1 MFRGLQL
8 MMMMMHWLLAA
19 AVDTSTGQTN
29 WFYYL
34 IKLTCFPRIQ
44 SLKFTMPRSSWVLN
58 LSMVLRLITSRFLH
72 HFVM

>member
-8 MMMMMHWLLAA
+8 MMTRMMMHWLLAA

-34 IKLTCFPRIQ
+34 TKTNMFSKNTVLKVYNATFKLGTQ
-44 SLKFTMPRSSWVLN
+44 LVN
-58 LSMVLRLITSRFLH
+58 GVAAYY
-72 HFVM
+72 